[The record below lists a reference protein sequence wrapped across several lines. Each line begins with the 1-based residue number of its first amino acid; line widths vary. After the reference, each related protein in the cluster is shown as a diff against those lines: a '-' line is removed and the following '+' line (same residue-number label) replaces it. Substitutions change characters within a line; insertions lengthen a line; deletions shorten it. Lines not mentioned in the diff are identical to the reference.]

1 MNQAEATQIL
11 DEVAERLRE
20 GRSAELLEHIS
31 LALEGGLTGEEIL
44 QSGLLRGI
52 NELGEQFK
60 NSEAFVP
67 EVLIAARAMNRG
79 LDLLAPVLRQSQT
92 DSRGTVILGTVRG
105 DIHDIGKKLVR
116 ILMEGQ
122 SLTVVD
128 LGVDVPAERFYEAAI
143 AHHAQVVGCSALLTT
158 TMIEMKRVVQLFE
171 KQGVRDKVRI
181 MVGGAAVSQR
191 FCTAIGADCYTADA
205 YTAAQKALV
214 YCQELRAGGNGL

>member
-1 MNQAEATQIL
+1 MNDRERIQSLDKIAES
-11 DEVAERLRE
+11 LRE

-31 LALEGGLTGEEIL
+31 AALEKGLAGEEIL
-44 QSGLLRGI
+44 QGGLLRGI
-52 NELGEQFK
+52 NELGEQFR

-79 LDLLAPVLRQSQT
+79 LDLLAPELRQGRSDSQ
-92 DSRGTVILGTVRG
+92 GTVILGTVRG

-122 SLTVVD
+122 SLTVID
-128 LGVDVPAERFYEAAI
+128 LGVDVPAERFGEAAV
-143 AHHAQVVGCSALLTT
+143 ANHAQVVGCSALLTT
-158 TMIEMKRVVQLFE
+158 TMTEMKRVVQLFE
-171 KQGVRDKVRI
+171 KKGVRERVRI

-205 YTAAQKALV
+205 YTAARQALT
-214 YCQELRAGGNGL
+214 YCRELRAQGLGL

>member
-1 MNQAEATQIL
+1 MNE
-11 DEVAERLRE
+11 AERRHSLDQIVESLQE

-31 LALEGGLTGEEIL
+31 AALAGGLTGEEIL
-44 QSGLLRGI
+44 RKGLLRGI

-60 NSEAFVP
+60 NSEVFVP

-79 LDLLAPVLRQSQT
+79 LDLLAPELRRSREDSQ
-92 DSRGTVILGTVRG
+92 GTVILGTVRG

-116 ILMEGQ
+116 IMMEGQ
-122 SLTVVD
+122 SLTVLD
-128 LGVDVPAERFYEAAI
+128 LGVDVPAERFYEAAVDN
-143 AHHAQVVGCSALLTT
+143 HAQVVGCSALLTT

-171 KQGVRDKVRI
+171 KEGLRDKVRI

-205 YTAAQKALV
+205 YTAARQALA
-214 YCQELRAGGNGL
+214 YCRELRAGGSGL

>member
-1 MNQAEATQIL
+1 MNEI
-11 DEVAERLRE
+11 ERIERLLAIAESVQE

-31 LALEGGLTGEEIL
+31 AALEGGLSGEEIL
-44 QSGLLRGI
+44 REGLLRGI

-79 LDLLAPVLRQSQT
+79 LDLLAPALRQSREE
-92 DSRGTVILGTVRG
+92 SRGTVILGTVRG

-116 ILMEGQ
+116 IMMEGQ
-122 SLTVVD
+122 SLTVID
-128 LGVDVPAERFYEAAI
+128 LGVDVSAERFYEAAV

-171 KQGVRDKVRI
+171 KQGLRDRVRI

-191 FCTAIGADCYTADA
+191 FCDAIGADCYTADA
-205 YTAAQKALV
+205 YTAAQQALA
-214 YCQELRAGGNGL
+214 YCRELRDGGTGL